1 MASKPLTPD
10 EIQQALSKLTDWEF
24 SDDALCKTFQFGSFR
39 EAMSFMMRVSFEAE
53 ELNHHP
59 EWMNVYNCISVR
71 LSTHDAD
78 DKVTAKDVELAK
90 RFEKI
95 NWVE

>member
-1 MASKPLTPD
+1 MSSPLNQE
-10 EIQQALSKLTDWEF
+10 EITQALKDLPGWEF
-24 SDDALCKTFQFGSFR
+24 AEDALAKTFTFGSFR
-39 EAMSFMMRVSFEAE
+39 EAMSYMVRAGFEAE
-53 ELNHHP
+53 DMNHHP

-95 NWVE
+95 SWLD

>member
-1 MASKPLTPD
+1 MSTPLDSETI
-10 EIQQALSKLTDWEF
+10 EQALAKLPGWSF
-24 SDDALCKTFQFGSFR
+24 ADDGLAKNYQFGSFR
-39 EAMSFMMRVSFEAE
+39 EAMSFMMRASFEAE

-59 EWMNVYNCISVR
+59 EWMNIYNCISVR

-78 DKVTAKDVELAK
+78 DKVTAKDIELAQ

-95 NWVE
+95 SWVE